1 MHTAIPQPLHQNV
14 YDEDVLSHWPTRKTH
29 PALFVRFSTAMH
41 SLCFDLFLMPSD
53 SRPFLT
59 QSKTATM
66 YREGRGRPTAPIHV
80 TALGR
85 HMLYHRAVPI
95 VKGIPVSAG

>member
-1 MHTAIPQPLHQNV
+1 MHTAIPQPLLQNV

-41 SLCFDLFLMPSD
+41 SLYFDL
-53 SRPFLT
+53 FLT
-59 QSKTATM
+59 QSKTVTM
-66 YREGRGRPTAPIHV
+66 HREGRGRPTAPIHV

-85 HMLYHRAVPI
+85 HMPYHRAVSI
-95 VKGIPVSAG
+95 MKGIPVSAG